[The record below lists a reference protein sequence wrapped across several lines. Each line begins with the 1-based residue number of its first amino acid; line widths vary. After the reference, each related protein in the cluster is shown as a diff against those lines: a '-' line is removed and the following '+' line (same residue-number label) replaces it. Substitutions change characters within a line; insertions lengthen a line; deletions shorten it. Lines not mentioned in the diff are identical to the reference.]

1 MCRSLPP
8 MEKALTAS
16 RLAFSVIL
24 WYMVMQ
30 IFILHLSKCSIKMAL
45 VMILMV
51 YKERLQ
57 MPVTVSSQNWGMK
70 EKPYYPR
77 LSRILQEQDQERGQP
92 TEQQKQ
98 VLKAQ
103 ER

>member
-30 IFILHLSKCSIKMAL
+30 IFILHLFKCSIKMA
-45 VMILMV
+45 VVIISMV
-51 YKERLQ
+51 EKERLQ
-57 MPVTVSSQNWGMK
+57 MRVTGSLQNGGMK
-70 EKPYYPR
+70 ERPCYLP
-77 LSRILQEQDQERGQP
+77 LSRILQEQEQERGQH
-92 TEQQKQ
+92 TDQQKQ
-98 VLKAQ
+98 FMKAQ